1 MKYLETRTVDEYQLD
16 NGLIACIRTLSLPD
30 SIRVDLSIYERMVDV
45 PELLMYS
52 NLKPGKE
59 NIIID
64 NSTIICYDGHRNLRW
79 RRHHGK
85 IVSSGRERAE
95 DPR

>member
-16 NGLIACIRTLSLPD
+16 NGLIACIRELSLPD
-30 SIRVDLSIYERMVDV
+30 SIRVDLSIFERHIDM

-59 NIIID
+59 NIDGMTDIL
-64 NSTIICYDGHRNLRW
+64 TILSDEDRCMETWKNY
-79 RRHHGK
+79 
-85 IVSSGRERAE
+85 VSINNKTE
-95 DPR
+95 D